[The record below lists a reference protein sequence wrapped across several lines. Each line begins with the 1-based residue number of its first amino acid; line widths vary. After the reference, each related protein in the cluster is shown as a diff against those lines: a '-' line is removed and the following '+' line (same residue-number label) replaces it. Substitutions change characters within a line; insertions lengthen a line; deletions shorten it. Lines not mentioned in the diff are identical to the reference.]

1 MRWSPPL
8 TASTAPVKADLI
20 PFANV
25 EMTFFPDSKN
35 HETAPV
41 TVFLTAVMPFEKA
54 VFTDSNRSRTPEAMF
69 VTPETNLSLIA
80 VSRPPVRLSRNE
92 KPAV

>member
-1 MRWSPPL
+1 MTAL
-8 TASTAPVKADLI
+8 TAPENAGLI

-35 HETAPV
+35 HETVPV

-54 VFTDSNRSRTPEAMF
+54 VFTTLPGLRW
-69 VTPETNLSLIA
+69 
-80 VSRPPVRLSRNE
+80 E
-92 KPAV
+92 KIPYTCLKRWRWR